1 MGKRTLRSLDEHG
14 RYDPWRTRPL
24 NIPAKATQPPG
35 YDWPKECD
43 RLTDQIG
50 RLADKAQA
58 LMRTGKH
65 DEADRLRAEAK
76 KLSDERAAITRRN
89 KGK

>member
-1 MGKRTLRSLDEHG
+1 
-14 RYDPWRTRPL
+14 
-24 NIPAKATQPPG
+24 
-35 YDWPKECD
+35 
-43 RLTDQIG
+43 
-50 RLADKAQA
+50 
-58 LMRTGKH
+58 MRTGKH